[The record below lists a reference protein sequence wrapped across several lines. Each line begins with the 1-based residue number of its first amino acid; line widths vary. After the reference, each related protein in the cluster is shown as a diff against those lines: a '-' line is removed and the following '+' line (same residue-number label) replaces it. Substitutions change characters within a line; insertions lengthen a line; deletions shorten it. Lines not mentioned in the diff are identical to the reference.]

1 MTPAQIRA
9 LFEARQNAAT
19 ELRSLYDNAADRE
32 LTADETATEVR
43 LNAALDDYQTRID
56 GGLAQLEADARADET
71 RSRLEAIE
79 ARSADKAG
87 SDDVETGDL
96 AKLRKLVAG
105 EARSMDFEWEER
117 DLVKG
122 TASAGGNTVPTTLF
136 GQLYVPMREFAT
148 VMADGGARILTTGS
162 GEDMPFPV
170 VSSFPAAALIAE
182 GGTIGESDAAFGQVV
197 LKAYKF
203 GHMTQ
208 VSSELEQ
215 DSIVNL
221 QAFLA
226 DVGGQALGRGMGAYF
241 VTGTGSSQPKGIT
254 TTTNAN
260 NKTAA
265 SATAITADELMDVQH
280 GIPSPY
286 RPYAAWI
293 MKDSTVKAVRK
304 LKDSQGRYLWEASLQ
319 AGAPDTLLGSPVKP
333 DDNMA
338 AIATGAVTVVYGDF
352 SHGYLVRIVGGVRI
366 ERSVDYA
373 FNTDLVS
380 YRFLVRADGNIID
393 NTAICKLTQA

>member
-19 ELRSLYDNAADRE
+19 ELRSLYDAAADRD
-32 LTADETATEVR
+32 LTGDEKAVEER
-43 LNAALDDYQTRID
+43 LNHALTDYAARID
-56 GGLAQLEADARADET
+56 GGLQALENDAKDTET
-71 RSRLEAIE
+71 RARLEAIE
-79 ARSADKAG
+79 ARSADKA
-87 SDDVETGDL
+87 DDEEVETGDL
-96 AKLRKLVAG
+96 AKLRKLVSG
-105 EARSMDFEWEER
+105 ETRSIDFEWEQR
-117 DLVKG
+117 DLTKG
-122 TASAGGNTVPTTLF
+122 TATAGGHIVPTSLF
-136 GQLYVPMREFAT
+136 GQLYVPLRQFAT
-148 VMADGGARILTTGS
+148 VMRDGAARVITTGS
-162 GEDMPFPV
+162 GEDIPFPV

-208 VSSELEQ
+208 VSAELEQ

-241 VTGTGSSQPKGIT
+241 ITGTGTNQPKGIT

-260 NKTAA
+260 NKVAA

-280 GIPSPY
+280 GIATPY
-286 RPYAAWI
+286 RSGAQWVL
-293 MKDSTVKAVRK
+293 KDSTVKAVRK
-304 LKDSQGRYLWEASLQ
+304 LKDTTGQYLWQAGLT
-319 AGAPDTLLGSPVKP
+319 AGAPDTLLGSPVTP

-338 AIATGAVTVVYGDF
+338 AIATGAVTVVYGNF
-352 SHGYLVRIVGGVRI
+352 AAGYLVRVIGGVRI
-366 ERSVDYA
+366 ERSEHFA

-393 NTAICKLTQA
+393 NSAICKLTQL

>member
-19 ELRSLYDNAADRE
+19 ELRSLYDGAADRD
-32 LTADETATEVR
+32 LTADEQATEVR
-43 LNAALDDYQTRID
+43 LNAALDDYATRID
-56 GGLAQLEADARADET
+56 GGLGQLEADAKADET

-79 ARSADKAG
+79 ARSADKAT
-87 SDDVETGDL
+87 DDVETGDL

-105 EARSMDFEWEER
+105 EVRGMDFDWEER

-148 VMADGGARILTTGS
+148 VMADGGARILTTSS

-170 VSSFPAAALIAE
+170 VSSFPAAVLVAE
-182 GGTIGESDAAFGQVV
+182 GGAIGESDAAFGQVV
-197 LKAYKF
+197 LKSYKF
-203 GHMTQ
+203 GQMTQ

-226 DVGGQALGRGMGAYF
+226 DVGGQALGRGLGAYLI
-241 VTGTGSSQPKGIT
+241 TGTGTNQPKGIT

-260 NKTAA
+260 NKVAA

-286 RPYAAWI
+286 RPFAAWI

-304 LKDSQGRYLWEASLQ
+304 LKDSQGRYLLEASLQ
-319 AGAPDTLLGSPVKP
+319 AGAPDTLLGSPVKV

-338 AIATGAVTVVYGDF
+338 AIATGAITVVYGDLQ
-352 SHGYLVRIVGGVRI
+352 HGYLVRLVGGVRI
-366 ERSVDYA
+366 ERSSQFA
-373 FNTDLVS
+373 FNTDLIT

-393 NTAICKLTQA
+393 NTAIVKLTQA